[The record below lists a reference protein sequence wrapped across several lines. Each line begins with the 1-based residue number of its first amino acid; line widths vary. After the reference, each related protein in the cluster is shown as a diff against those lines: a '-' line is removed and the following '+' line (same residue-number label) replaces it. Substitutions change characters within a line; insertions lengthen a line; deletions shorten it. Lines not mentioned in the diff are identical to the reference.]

1 MAAQHSKRAEIL
13 LAMADNP
20 VGDPDAMNRQD
31 RSNDGS
37 PAAHQTSMLERRP
50 ANPADLPFLL
60 QLRQQTFHAYLAE
73 AGLPIDADSDL
84 ARVMFK
90 FDAAEILLHR
100 GQAAGLLKISRSEPN
115 RQDWQIHQLQIAPAL
130 QGQGMGAALLR
141 QLHDEAAAAG
151 VGLALG
157 VLKRNP
163 AQALY
168 RRLGFVDDGEN
179 ELEYLL
185 RWSRDTAVNPSF

>member
-1 MAAQHSKRAEIL
+1 MAAQHSKRAGIL

-20 VGDPDAMNRQD
+20 ARDPDAMNNS
-31 RSNDGS
+31 SNDS
-37 PAAHQTSMLERRP
+37 STAAHQTSMLERRP
-50 ANPADLPFLL
+50 ASPADLPFLL

-90 FDAAEILLHR
+90 FDVAEILLHK
-100 GQAAGLLKISRSEPN
+100 GAAAGLLKISRSGPIC
-115 RQDWQIHQLQIAPAL
+115 QDWQIHQLQIVPAL
-130 QGQGMGAALLR
+130 QGRGLGATLLR
-141 QLHDEAAAAG
+141 QLQGEAAEAG
-151 VGLALG
+151 VGLSLG

-168 RRLGFVDDGEN
+168 RRLSFADCGEN